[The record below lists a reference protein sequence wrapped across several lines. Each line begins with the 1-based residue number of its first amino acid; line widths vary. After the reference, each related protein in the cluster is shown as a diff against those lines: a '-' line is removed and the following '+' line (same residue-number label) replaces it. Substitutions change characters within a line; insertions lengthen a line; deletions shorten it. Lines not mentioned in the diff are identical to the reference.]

1 MSRTVRL
8 GEQIRQEVGD
18 ILAREVHDPGIG
30 FLTLTRVR
38 VTDDLQQARIYYTTM
53 GDPAERKKTAR
64 ALERA
69 LPFIRR
75 ALAVRIHVR
84 RVPELAFQF
93 DESVAHQAR
102 VEELL
107 EEIKREDLERAATAT
122 GGDCPPQETGGTV
135 PTTPARDAGD
145 SPPRT
150 VRGTVPND

>member
-1 MSRTVRL
+1 VNRTIRL

-18 ILAREVHDPGIG
+18 ILAREVRDPGVG

-38 VTDDLQQARIYYTTM
+38 VTEDLQQARIYYTMM

-75 ALAVRIHVR
+75 ALAERVHVR

-93 DESVAHQAR
+93 DHSVAHQAR

-107 EEIKREDLERAATAT
+107 EEIRREDIERAAAAD
-122 GGDCPPQETGGTV
+122 G
-135 PTTPARDAGD
+135 GD
-145 SPPRT
+145 SPPRHAAANDGDCPPEDS
-150 VRGTVPND
+150 RGPVPKDPHE

>member
-1 MSRTVRL
+1 MSRTIRL
-8 GEQIRQEVGD
+8 AEQIRQEVGD

-38 VTDDLQQARIYYTTM
+38 VAPDLQQARVYYTTL
-53 GDPAERKKTAR
+53 GDQAERKKSAR

-75 ALAVRIHVR
+75 ALGSRLNLR
-84 RVPELAFQF
+84 RVPELAFQY

-107 EEIKREDLERAATAT
+107 EQIKHDDAERAAEATAT
-122 GGDCPPQETGGTV
+122 DAPEKR
-135 PTTPARDAGD
+135 RDD
-145 SPPRT
+145 E
-150 VRGTVPND
+150 

>member
-1 MSRTVRL
+1 MSRTIRL
-8 GEQIRQEVGD
+8 AEQIRQEVGD

-38 VTDDLQQARIYYTTM
+38 VAPDLQQARVYYTTL
-53 GDPAERKKTAR
+53 GDAADRRKTAR
-64 ALERA
+64 ALDRA

-75 ALAVRIHVR
+75 ALGSRLSLR

-107 EEIKREDLERAATAT
+107 EEIKREDAARA
-122 GGDCPPQETGGTV
+122 
-135 PTTPARDAGD
+135 DAAEPESSRSD
-145 SPPRT
+145 
-150 VRGTVPND
+150 DHDD